1 MRSTRPLTAVLATLA
16 LASCSDAVQSPTE
29 LTLPPAFA
37 RGGAVVIPNE
47 EIVVEL
53 DNILPIDC
61 AGEDVR
67 FEGEMLFRLHQT
79 MTPSGVSVLHVTIPT
94 GSVTATGQTTG
105 RVWTQARG
113 ASSQTIVRKDGE
125 TKVVNVSR
133 NETYLGEDGSSLRLH
148 HTLHIKM
155 RDGEPFEV
163 ETEEWTCRP

>member
-1 MRSTRPLTAVLATLA
+1 MRSIRPLTAVLTTLA

-47 EIVVEL
+47 EITVEV
-53 DNILPIDC
+53 DNTVPIEC

-67 FEGEMLFRLHQT
+67 FEGEMTFRLHET
-79 MTPSGVSVLHVTIPT
+79 TTPSGVSVLHVTIPS
-94 GSVTATGQTTG
+94 GSVTATGQTSG
-105 RVWTQARG
+105 RVWTLARG

-133 NETYLGEDGSSLRLH
+133 NETYVGDDGSLRLH
-148 HTLHIKM
+148 HILHIGM
-155 RDGEPFEV
+155 RDGEPVEV